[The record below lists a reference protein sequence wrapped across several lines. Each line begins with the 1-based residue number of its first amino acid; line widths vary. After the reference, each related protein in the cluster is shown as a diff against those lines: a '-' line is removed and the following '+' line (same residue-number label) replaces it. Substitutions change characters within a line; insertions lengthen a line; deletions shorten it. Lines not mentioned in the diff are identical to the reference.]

1 MAKKTNRTIKKQ
13 ATKKAARRKAPVTK
27 APVTKAT
34 IGGFAP
40 TAAARWMGSQGLTF
54 EDATAALAHYGV
66 QLERSGLLWQLTAGV
81 NRKGV
86 YGMRPIPDIG
96 EPLASELRAFKADKA
111 PVAPTVARKKK
122 KAAGGPTTTE
132 AIDTTGATRLV
143 DGKPFLPQPKAASK
157 PKRTGRKKAAAPVTT
172 AAPKLITN
180 ESAQG

>member
-1 MAKKTNRTIKKQ
+1 MTKKTKRTVKKQ
-13 ATKKAARRKAPVTK
+13 ATKKAARRKA
-27 APVTKAT
+27 AAVTKAT

-40 TAAARWMGSQGLTF
+40 TAAARWMGSKGLNF
-54 EDATAALAHYGV
+54 EEATAALAHYGV
-66 QLERSGLLWQLTAGV
+66 QLERSGLVWQLTAGT

-86 YGMRPIPDIG
+86 YGMRPIPEIG
-96 EPLASELRAFKADKA
+96 EPLASELLAFKADKA

-172 AAPKLITN
+172 AAPKLVTN